1 MGKRELFW
9 VRMRDVQEALGVT
22 NMSDLV
28 RKDIHGIFET
38 KNPTKDQI
46 KTYKKR
52 KKELGNE
59 RNFTFVYICS
69 DLMSRI
75 IKKILEVKKE
85 EVEKKEMKRWF

>member
-59 RNFTFVYICS
+59 HNFTFVYICS

-85 EVEKKEMKRWF
+85 EAEKKEMKR

>member
-1 MGKRELFW
+1 MGKTELFW
-9 VRMRDVQEALGVT
+9 VRMRDVQEALCVT

-52 KKELGNE
+52 KK
-59 RNFTFVYICS
+59 
-69 DLMSRI
+69 RI
-75 IKKILEVKKE
+75 GQ
-85 EVEKKEMKRWF
+85 

>member
-85 EVEKKEMKRWF
+85 EVEKKEMKR

>member
-9 VRMRDVQEALGVT
+9 VRMRDVQEALCVT

-52 KKELGNE
+52 KK
-59 RNFTFVYICS
+59 
-69 DLMSRI
+69 RI
-75 IKKILEVKKE
+75 GQ
-85 EVEKKEMKRWF
+85 

>member
-38 KNPTKDQI
+38 KNPAKDQI

-69 DLMSRI
+69 DLISRI

-85 EVEKKEMKRWF
+85 EVEKKEMKR

>member
-52 KKELGNE
+52 RKELGNE

-85 EVEKKEMKRWF
+85 EVEKKEMKR